1 MTLQLAQE
9 LQPALQRPTK
19 HRGAL
24 LVILQVTNTLR
35 FFFLQKPIF
44 KVK

>member
-35 FFFLQKPIF
+35 FSFFAKADFQS
-44 KVK
+44 